1 MGIYDTISRKIS
13 PAEEGREERCKGG
26 DAVKTKVVGLCI
38 LALGVAMIAI
48 GISQGQQM
56 GVFGKAIRICLEC
69 IGIG

>member
-13 PAEEGREERCKGG
+13 PAEEGKKARCKGG
-26 DAVKTKVVGLCI
+26 GAVKTKVVGLSI
-38 LALGVAMIAI
+38 LALGVTMIAI

-56 GVFGKAIRICLEC
+56 GVFIKAIRICLEC